1 MEEKKLA
8 IFDLDGVLIDS
19 KEIHF
24 LALNEALKS
33 VDSKYIISA
42 SDHAT
47 KYDGLSTSK
56 KLEILNSEKSLPKEK
71 FKQIWDLKQ
80 KITSKLLEEIKKDE
94 ELISFMEIL
103 KRNDIKIA
111 LASNSIKSTID
122 LVLMKLGIQEYMS
135 LILSNED
142 VTFPKPHPE
151 IYWKAMSYFG
161 TLPDNT
167 IIYEDSYIGRLAA
180 QRSGAHLI
188 PVDSRKDLTLE
199 KIINNKLLFSKR
211 LVKEIPWKSSNLN
224 VLIPMAGA
232 GSRFESAGFTFPK
245 PLIEI
250 FGKPMIQI
258 VIENLNIEANFI
270 YIVQSKHFHEY
281 HLDVM
286 LNLITP
292 NCKIIQVNGM
302 TEGAACTTLLAKE
315 LIDNE
320 NSLLIA
326 NSDQFVEWNSG
337 ETLYSF
343 MSEGVDGGIVTFNST
358 HPKWSY
364 VRLNSEGFVQEV
376 AEKKPISNLA
386 TVGIYFW
393 RKGSDYVKFA
403 EKMIESNDR
412 VNGEFY
418 VCPVF
423 NYAILDQKKFKISEV
438 AKMWGL
444 GTPEDLKN
452 FIDNYRPAE

>member
-1 MEEKKLA
+1 MAETKLA

-24 LALNEALKS
+24 LALNGALKS
-33 VDSKYIISA
+33 VDSKYVINET
-42 SDHAT
+42 DHAT

-56 KLEILNSEKSLPKEK
+56 KLEILNSEKSLPKEQ
-71 FKQIWDLKQ
+71 FKLIWDLKQ
-80 KITSKLLEEIKKDE
+80 KITSKLLEEIKIDK

-103 KRNDIKIA
+103 KRNDIRIA

-151 IYWKAMSYFG
+151 IYWKTMSYFG
-161 TLPDNT
+161 ALPDNT
-167 IIYEDSYIGRLAA
+167 IIFEDSYIGRLAA

-199 KIINNKLLFSKR
+199 KIANNKLLFSNG

-270 YIVQSKHFHEY
+270 YIVQTKHFHEY

-292 NCKIIQVNGM
+292 NCKIIQVDGM

-343 MSEGVDGGIVTFNST
+343 MSEGIDGGIVTFNST

-452 FIDNYRPAE
+452 FIDNFRPPV

>member
-1 MEEKKLA
+1 
-8 IFDLDGVLIDS
+8 
-19 KEIHF
+19 
-24 LALNEALKS
+24 
-33 VDSKYIISA
+33 
-42 SDHAT
+42 
-47 KYDGLSTSK
+47 
-56 KLEILNSEKSLPKEK
+56 
-71 FKQIWDLKQ
+71 
-80 KITSKLLEEIKKDE
+80 
-94 ELISFMEIL
+94 
-103 KRNDIKIA
+103 
-111 LASNSIKSTID
+111 
-122 LVLMKLGIQEYMS
+122 
-135 LILSNED
+135 
-142 VTFPKPHPE
+142 
-151 IYWKAMSYFG
+151 
-161 TLPDNT
+161 
-167 IIYEDSYIGRLAA
+167 
-180 QRSGAHLI
+180 
-188 PVDSRKDLTLE
+188 
-199 KIINNKLLFSKR
+199 
-211 LVKEIPWKSSNLN
+211 VKEIPWKSSNLN
-224 VLIPMAGA
+224 VLIPVAGA

-270 YIVQSKHFHEY
+270 YIVQTKHFHQY

-292 NCKIIQVNGM
+292 NCKIIQVDGM

-343 MSEGVDGGIVTFNST
+343 MSEGIDGGIVTFNST

-452 FIDNYRPAE
+452 FIDNYRPPV